1 MSKFFTGVVE
11 DRMDPLKIG
20 RCKVRVVG
28 VHTHLKT
35 VLPTSDL
42 PWAMPMQSLTS
53 AGVSGIGHT
62 PLGPVEGT
70 WVVVIFND
78 KDLQFPIMLGSL
90 GGIPQKEGTVE
101 EDDGTLKLTRDG
113 DDGPSDSSAKVD
125 SNGEIVRDG
134 DTTPPPKKQEPAA
147 KDQVVSGDT
156 SGLGKPGNQYTTV
169 SQRCIDL
176 LHQYEG
182 LAKKIGNNQVQ
193 AYPDPGTGAEPWTI
207 GYGTTFLD
215 IDKGIKVRPGDIISI
230 AKAEELFS
238 QQLKKTYLPQ
248 VTKRIRG
255 VVTQSMIDA
264 CVSYTYNAGGGGF
277 GSSPM
282 LAFINQGKYKE
293 AATAFLDSRVTAGGK
308 VLAGLVKR
316 RKAESELFLKD
327 GIPGEGKSVTPPAEE
342 DSSQAAPVGSSNA
355 DGSTSDGKGGDDQVG
370 FKDPNKKYPKYIAEP
385 DTNRLARHEQIDKT
399 IVIKKEA
406 ALIKGVPV
414 AGGKAWTQSPA
425 PFNADYPF
433 NHVYESESGHVMEF
447 DDTPNAERIHL
458 YHKAGTY
465 TEIDHN
471 GTRVNRIVGDG
482 YEIYE
487 RNGFIFVNGNY
498 NLTAA
503 GNGNVLFQSG
513 MNLYVGGNAQISVAG
528 DCKINSTGALDI
540 KGKTVNIESEGAIN
554 LKAGAELNA
563 ESSSAMNIKGGGSLA
578 MSAGGSMNVKAGGTM
593 NMDYSRGNF
602 GQGASSASGASSANA
617 GPAAT
622 KGEGAPEHEALK
634 VNSRKDRAAA
644 EYETEDDGDPTEFKK
659 NAESNGSIDP
669 TDQTPDQAP
678 AETATPK
685 NNDKQPAGAKCD
697 EIYNMSSYPNNMKLS
712 PNFTVGALT
721 KNGTRP
727 IADTQGLSA
736 REIACNL
743 KGLCE
748 QVLEPIK
755 KAYPSMSITSGY
767 RRPGDVGASSAKSQH
782 YTGQAVD
789 IVISGFNRKKHYDAI
804 QQIQQLVPY
813 DQLILEYDGS
823 STVWIHCS
831 FSYTGNRKQHFTM
844 YHHKRKGNIG
854 QFLYLAEGES

>member
-1 MSKFFTGVVE
+1 
-11 DRMDPLKIG
+11 
-20 RCKVRVVG
+20 
-28 VHTHLKT
+28 
-35 VLPTSDL
+35 
-42 PWAMPMQSLTS
+42 
-53 AGVSGIGHT
+53 
-62 PLGPVEGT
+62 
-70 WVVVIFND
+70 
-78 KDLQFPIMLGSL
+78 
-90 GGIPQKEGTVE
+90 
-101 EDDGTLKLTRDG
+101 
-113 DDGPSDSSAKVD
+113 
-125 SNGEIVRDG
+125 
-134 DTTPPPKKQEPAA
+134 
-147 KDQVVSGDT
+147 
-156 SGLGKPGNQYTTV
+156 
-169 SQRCIDL
+169 
-176 LHQYEG
+176 
-182 LAKKIGNNQVQ
+182 
-193 AYPDPGTGAEPWTI
+193 
-207 GYGTTFLD
+207 LD
-215 IDKGIKVRPGDIISI
+215 IDKGIRVKQGDIISI

-238 QQLKKTYLPQ
+238 IQLKKTYLPQ
-248 VTKRIRG
+248 VTKRIRS

-342 DSSQAAPVGSSNA
+342 DPAQAAPVGSPNS

-370 FKDPNKKYPKYIAEP
+370 FKDPNKKYPKYVAEP

-414 AGGKAWTQSPA
+414 AGGKAWTQSDN

-447 DDTPNAERIHL
+447 DDTPNAERVHL

-487 RNGFIFVNGNY
+487 RNGYIFVNGNY

-540 KGKTVNIESEGAIN
+540 KGKTVNIESEGAVN
-554 LKAGAELNA
+554 LKAGAGLNI
-563 ESSSAMNIKGGGSLA
+563 ESSAAMNLKGGGALA
-578 MSAGGSMNVKAGGTM
+578 MSAGGSMNIKAGGTM

-602 GQGASSASGASSANA
+602 GQGASSAAGAESANA

-622 KGEGAPEHEALK
+622 EGEGAPEHEALK

-644 EYETEDDGDPTEFKK
+644 EYETEDDGDPTEFTK
-659 NAESNGSIDP
+659 NATSNGSIDP
-669 TDQTPDQAP
+669 TDQNPDQA
-678 AETATPK
+678 AEETAKPK

-697 EIYNMSSYPNNMKLS
+697 EIYGMTSYPNNMKLS

-721 KNGTRP
+721 KGGTRP
-727 IADTQGLSA
+727 ISDTQGLA
-736 REIACNL
+736 AKEIACNL

-755 KAYPSMSITSGY
+755 KAYPSMTITSGY
-767 RRPGDVGASSAKSQH
+767 RRPGDVGASSATSQH

-789 IVISGFNRKKHYDAI
+789 IVISGFNRKKHYEAI

-831 FSYTGNRKQHFTM
+831 FKYSGNRKQHFTM

-854 QFLYLAEGES
+854 EFLYLAEGQS

>member
-42 PWAMPMQSLTS
+42 PWAMPMQPLTS
-53 AGVSGIGHT
+53 AGVSGVGHT

-70 WVVVIFND
+70 WVIVFFND
-78 KDLQFPIMLGSL
+78 KDLQFPIMIGSL
-90 GGIPQKEGTVE
+90 GGIPQKDGTVE

-113 DDGPSDSSAKVD
+113 DSGPSDSSAKVD

-134 DTTPPPKKQEPAA
+134 DTTPPAKKQEPTAT
-147 KDQVVSGDT
+147 DQVVSGDT
-156 SGLGKPGNQYTTV
+156 TALGKPGNQYTTV

-207 GYGTTFLD
+207 GYGTTYLD
-215 IDKGIKVRPGDIISI
+215 IDKGIKVSQGDIITI
-230 AKAEELFS
+230 AKAEELFAL
-238 QQLKKTYLPQ
+238 QLKKTYLPQ

-282 LAFINQGKYKE
+282 LSLINQGKYKE

-308 VLAGLVKR
+308 TLAGLVKR

-327 GIPGEGKSVTPPAEE
+327 GIPGEGKSVTPPAD
-342 DSSQAAPVGSSNA
+342 DSSQTAPVGSTNS

-385 DTNRLARHEQIDKT
+385 DTNRLARHEQIEKT
-399 IVIKKEA
+399 IVFKKEA
-406 ALIKGVPV
+406 ALIKSVPI
-414 AGGKAWTQSPA
+414 AGGATWAQSPA

-433 NHVYESESGHVMEF
+433 NHVYESESGHTMEF
-447 DDTPNAERIHL
+447 DDTPNAERVHL

-482 YEIYE
+482 YEILE
-487 RNGFIFVNGNY
+487 RNGFIFVNGTY
-498 NLTAA
+498 NLTAS

-513 MNLYVGGNAQISVAG
+513 MNLYVGGDAQISVSG
-528 DCKINSTGALDI
+528 SCKLNATGSLDI
-540 KGKTVNIESEGAIN
+540 KGKTVNIESEGAFN
-554 LKAGAELNA
+554 LKAGAGLNM
-563 ESSSAMNIKGGGSLA
+563 ESSSSMNLKGGGSLA
-578 MSAGGSMNVKAGGTM
+578 MQSGGSMNILSGGTM

-602 GQGASSASGASSANA
+602 GQGAGSAGSASSANA
-617 GPAAT
+617 GPSAT
-622 KGEGAPEHEALK
+622 KGDDAPEHPKLT
-634 VNSRKDRAAA
+634 VNTRKDRAAA
-644 EYETEDDGDPTEFKK
+644 EYETEDDGDSTEFKQ
-659 NAESNGSIDP
+659 NGASNGSIDP
-669 TDQTPDQAP
+669 NDQTPNQGAE
-678 AETATPK
+678 ETAAPK

-697 EIYNMSSYPNNMKLS
+697 EIYGMSSYPNNMKLS
-712 PNFTVGALT
+712 TNFTVGDLT
-721 KNGTRP
+721 KGGTRP
-727 IADTQGLSA
+727 IVDTKGVSA
-736 REIACNL
+736 KEIACNL

-748 QVLEPIK
+748 QILEPIK
-755 KAYPSMSITSGY
+755 KAYPSMTITSGY
-767 RRPGDVGASSAKSQH
+767 RRPGDVGASSATSQH
-782 YTGQAVD
+782 YTGEAVD
-789 IVISGFNRKKHYDAI
+789 IFIQGFSRKKHYEAI
-804 QQIQQLVPY
+804 QQLQQILPY

-823 STVWIHCS
+823 TTVWIHCS
-831 FSYTGNRKQHFTM
+831 FKYSGARKQHFTM
-844 YHHKRKGNIG
+844 YHHSRKGNIG
-854 QFLYLAEGES
+854 EFLYLAEG

>member
-11 DRMDPLKIG
+11 DRMDPLKLG

-42 PWAMPMQSLTS
+42 PWAMPMQPLTS
-53 AGVSGIGHT
+53 AGVSGVGHA

-70 WVVVIFND
+70 WVIVFFND
-78 KDLQFPIMLGSL
+78 EDMQFPIMMGSI

-113 DDGPSDSSAKVD
+113 DAGPSDSSAKVD

-134 DTTPPPKKQEPAA
+134 DTTPPPKKEEPTAT
-147 KDQVVSGDT
+147 DQVVSGDT
-156 SGLGKPGNQYTTV
+156 TALGKPGNQYTTV

-182 LAKKIGNNQVQ
+182 LAKKIGNGQVQ

-215 IDKGIKVRPGDIISI
+215 IDKGIKVKQGDIISI
-230 AKAEELFS
+230 AKAEELFA

-248 VTKRIRG
+248 VTKRIRA

-282 LAFINQGKYKE
+282 LALINQGKYKE
-293 AATAFLDSRVTAGGK
+293 AAAAWLDSRVTAGGK
-308 VLAGLVKR
+308 TLAGLVKR

-327 GIPGEGKSVTPPAEE
+327 GIPGEGKSVTPPAD
-342 DSSQAAPVGSSNA
+342 DSSQTAPVGSTNS
-355 DGSTSDGKGGDDQVG
+355 DGSRSDGQGGSDQIG

-399 IVIKKEA
+399 IVFQKEA
-406 ALIKGVPV
+406 ALVKGVPV
-414 AGGKAWTQSPA
+414 AGGEAWTQSA
-425 PFNADYPF
+425 CPFNADYPF
-433 NHVYESESGHVMEF
+433 NHVYESEAGHVMEF
-447 DDTPNAERIHL
+447 DDTPNAERVHI

-487 RNGFIFVNGNY
+487 RNGYIFVNGTY
-498 NLTAA
+498 NLTAS
-503 GNGNVLFQSG
+503 GNGNVLFESG

-528 DCKINSTGALDI
+528 NCKMNVTGNLDI
-540 KGKTVNIESEGAIN
+540 KGKQVNIESETDVNIKAGVSVNLQGVSDLN
-554 LKAGAELNA
+554 LKGTSTNIEA
-563 ESSSAMNIKGGGSLA
+563 SASMNIL
-578 MSAGGSMNVKAGGTM
+578 AGGAM
-593 NMDYSRGNF
+593 NMDYAQGNF
-602 GQGASSASGASSANA
+602 GMGAGGAVGAKSADA
-617 GPAAT
+617 GPAASA
-622 KGEGAPEHEALK
+622 GEGAPEHPKLT

-644 EYETEDDGDPTEFKK
+644 EYETEDDGDPSQFKK
-659 NAESNGSIDP
+659 NGAANGSIDP
-669 TDQTPDQAP
+669 TDQNPDKA
-678 AETATPK
+678 AEGSATP
-685 NNDKQPAGAKCD
+685 NANTKQPAGAKCD
-697 EIYNMSSYPNNMKLS
+697 EIYGMSSYPNNMKLS
-712 PNFTVGALT
+712 PNFTIGDLT
-721 KNGTRP
+721 KGGTRP
-727 IADTQGLSA
+727 IVDTQGLA
-736 REIACNL
+736 AKEIACNL

-748 QVLEPIK
+748 QVLEPVK
-755 KAYPSMSITSGY
+755 KAYPSMTITSGY

-789 IVISGFNRKKHYDAI
+789 IFIQGYNRKKHYEAI

-823 STVWIHCS
+823 TTVWIHIS
-831 FSYTGNRKQHFTM
+831 FSYTSNRKQHFTM
-844 YHHKRKGNIG
+844 YHHARKGNIG
-854 QFLYLAEGES
+854 EFIYLSEG